1 MIAPQHTHT
10 AVFAF
15 RCGFV
20 TVPSQDQ
27 DFGIVRYRW
36 RSRTPRQRNLDT
48 SIAHEVLSH
57 LAMLGYGSLSTCAC
71 PCHAALG
78 TKPSKKVLIAIVSD
92 IFLFTPSPPD
102 VQKIFGTMP
111 F

>member
-1 MIAPQHTHT
+1 
-10 AVFAF
+10 
-15 RCGFV
+15 
-20 TVPSQDQ
+20 
-27 DFGIVRYRW
+27 
-36 RSRTPRQRNLDT
+36 
-48 SIAHEVLSH
+48 
-57 LAMLGYGSLSTCAC
+57 MLGYGSLSTCAC

-102 VQKIFGTMP
+102 FQKIFGTMH